1 MTEGIDED
9 KKIPPASQ
17 KHEPSPP
24 DMGGTT
30 GSKIIGQ
37 TTYTD
42 LETGITKTAV
52 IIDSKTPPPLPP
64 KGNLHNPEPPSKN

>member
-1 MTEGIDED
+1 MTEGADED

-37 TTYTD
+37 TSYTD
-42 LETGITKTAV
+42 LKTGVTKTAV
-52 IIDSKTPPPLPP
+52 IIDHKTPSLPP
-64 KGNLHNPEPPSKN
+64 KDSVHNPKPPSKS